1 MSRKLV
7 SLVYERRIGSM
18 LRKAVLSCM
27 ADRANDDGTG
37 IWISKGR
44 IAEEIEA
51 SRRGVITAIQEM
63 VSEGL
68 LIDNGQR
75 KRGSTHDY
83 TILVRELKKLPASRA
98 ALRGCEDMHTQ
109 DGVGDVQICTGGVNP
124 VHRGCE
130 PSSHEP
136 SLNHPLTKKEDGK
149 LEKPENASH
158 AAADSALS
166 PLSGQGLSADAA
178 AILREIRLQA
188 SKRPHVSLADMDLIK
203 AHITDFDGKTFTI
216 SRKPSNPKAFSDIQ
230 SEAEAQ
236 GYEIQ
241 CAAAP
246 VVQLVT
252 GGQS

>member
-109 DGVGDVQICTGGVNP
+109 DGVEGVQICTGGVNP

-166 PLSGQGLSADAA
+166 PLSGQGLSADDFAVWREVSRQA
-178 AILREIRLQA
+178 TLR
-188 SKRPHVSLADMDLIK
+188 PTVSLRDVDQIKRALISL
-203 AHITDFDGKTFTI
+203 DGSVFTVG
-216 SRKPSNPKAFSDIQ
+216 KHGVDEVAFRAVQ
-230 SEAEAQ
+230 AEAEAF
-236 GYEIQ
+236 GYQ
-241 CAAAP
+241 LQVKSAA